1 MPQNKAFS
9 QATRWLASGPFYMTA
24 ASTQGFERDGFQVCR
39 LDCFKEAARKASPIV
54 LESVMSVDIVVP
66 EEHLGKMIGELNGRR
81 GRVEN
86 MERRNASATIQ
97 AAVPLSE
104 LLRSSAHGKPAYPM
118 RFAGYEPAPR
128 AGWDEADGAGV
139 TANRPKAREMEEKQL
154 GPPEVEPN
162 KCETV
167 VAVPNH

>member
-1 MPQNKAFS
+1 MPQNKAFY
-9 QATRWLASGPFYMTA
+9 AGYEMV
-24 ASTQGFERDGFQVCR
+24 GFRAVLYDGSFHPKDSNEMAFR
-39 LDCFKEAARKASPIV
+39 FAGSIAFKEAARKASPIV
-54 LESVMSVDIVVP
+54 LEPVMSVDIVVP

-97 AAVPLSE
+97 AAVPLNE

-139 TANRPKAREMEEKQL
+139 TANRPK
-154 GPPEVEPN
+154 GPRDGRGAASAQPEVEP
-162 KCETV
+162 E
-167 VAVPNH
+167 